1 MKIKIKS
8 NIINIKNRAQSIHY
22 TDLVSKKVINFLGK
36 NLNSSLGLKLNSKQ
50 WFIILYPWVS
60 RFVENAYIIYNS
72 EISSVLKGKDLNKFI
87 PFDMIEF
94 LR

>member
-1 MKIKIKS
+1 M
-8 NIINIKNRAQSIHY
+8 
-22 TDLVSKKVINFLGK
+22 
-36 NLNSSLGLKLNSKQ
+36 KLNSKQ

-94 LR
+94 FKIIESQDWNIFLSSEVKKFKRKEKISRLNLSCTEKKHFFFI